1 MKKISPIGHMGLMS
15 YIPETSHFPKKKSCE
30 SPRMTEEIE
39 TPLWKGTPSQWLNIG
54 PFSLALLL
62 SAGIVVGGIF
72 FPPAFAGLIL
82 PLVWMIWR
90 FLVIR
95 CEIFELTSQRLR
107 ISHGVFNQK
116 IDEIELYRVK
126 DVLVE
131 RKWWMRIFGLGSL
144 HLETSDRS
152 LPNVTIPAIPDAIEL
167 RESLRKEVEAVRD
180 KKRVRELDFEDNN
193 EEVLS

>member
-1 MKKISPIGHMGLMS
+1 
-15 YIPETSHFPKKKSCE
+15 
-30 SPRMTEEIE
+30 MTEEIE

-62 SAGIVVGGIF
+62 SAGIAVGGIF

-82 PLVWMIWR
+82 PLIWMIWR

-152 LPNVTIPAIPDAIEL
+152 LPQVTIPAIPNAIEL

>member
-1 MKKISPIGHMGLMS
+1 
-15 YIPETSHFPKKKSCE
+15 
-30 SPRMTEEIE
+30 MTEEIE

>member
-1 MKKISPIGHMGLMS
+1 
-15 YIPETSHFPKKKSCE
+15 
-30 SPRMTEEIE
+30 MTEEIE

-62 SAGIVVGGIF
+62 SAGIAVGGIF

-82 PLVWMIWR
+82 PLIWMIWR

-116 IDEIELYRVK
+116 IDEVELYRVK

-144 HLETSDRS
+144 YLETSDRS
-152 LPNVTIPAIPDAIEL
+152 LPQVTIPAISDAIGL
-167 RESLRKEVEAVRD
+167 REILRKEVEAVRD
-180 KKRVRELDFEDNN
+180 KKRVRELDFEEAH
-193 EEVLS
+193 EETLS

>member
-1 MKKISPIGHMGLMS
+1 
-15 YIPETSHFPKKKSCE
+15 
-30 SPRMTEEIE
+30 MTEEIE

-62 SAGIVVGGIF
+62 SAGIAVGGIL

-82 PLVWMIWR
+82 PLIWMIWR

-116 IDEIELYRVK
+116 IDEIELYRIK

-152 LPNVTIPAIPDAIEL
+152 LPQVTIPAISDAIGL
-167 RESLRKEVEAVRD
+167 REILRKEV
-180 KKRVRELDFEDNN
+180 
-193 EEVLS
+193 

>member
-1 MKKISPIGHMGLMS
+1 
-15 YIPETSHFPKKKSCE
+15 
-30 SPRMTEEIE
+30 MTEEIE

-62 SAGIVVGGIF
+62 SAGIAVGGIF

-82 PLVWMIWR
+82 PLIWMIWR
-90 FLVIR
+90 YLVIR

-116 IDEIELYRVK
+116 IDEIELYRIK

-152 LPNVTIPAIPDAIEL
+152 LPQVTIPAISDAIGL
-167 RESLRKEVEAVRD
+167 REILRKEVEAVRD
-180 KKRVRELDFEDNN
+180 KKRVRELDFEEAH
-193 EEVLS
+193 EETLS

>member
-1 MKKISPIGHMGLMS
+1 
-15 YIPETSHFPKKKSCE
+15 
-30 SPRMTEEIE
+30 MTEEIE

-62 SAGIVVGGIF
+62 SAGIAVGGIL

-82 PLVWMIWR
+82 PLIWMIWR

-116 IDEIELYRVK
+116 IDEIELYRIK

-152 LPNVTIPAIPDAIEL
+152 LPQVTIPAISDAIGL
-167 RESLRKEVEAVRD
+167 REILRKEVEAVRD
-180 KKRVRELDFEDNN
+180 KKRVRELDFEEAH
-193 EEVLS
+193 EETLS

>member
-1 MKKISPIGHMGLMS
+1 MTQ
-15 YIPETSHFPKKKSCE
+15 ET
-30 SPRMTEEIE
+30 E

-54 PFSLALLL
+54 PFSMALLFA
-62 SAGIVVGGIF
+62 AGIAVGGIF
-72 FPPAFAGLIL
+72 FPPAFAALIF
-82 PLVWMIWR
+82 PLAWMVWR
-90 FLVIR
+90 YLVIR
-95 CEIFELTSQRLR
+95 CEIYELTSQRLR

-131 RKWWMRIFGLGSL
+131 RKWWMRILNLGSL

-152 LPNVTIPAIPDAIEL
+152 LPQVTIPAIPNAIDL

>member
-1 MKKISPIGHMGLMS
+1 
-15 YIPETSHFPKKKSCE
+15 
-30 SPRMTEEIE
+30 MTEEIE

-62 SAGIVVGGIF
+62 SAGIAVGGIF
-72 FPPAFAGLIL
+72 SPPAFAGLIL

-180 KKRVRELDFEDNN
+180 KKRVRELDFEEAH
-193 EEVLS
+193 EETLS

>member
-1 MKKISPIGHMGLMS
+1 
-15 YIPETSHFPKKKSCE
+15 
-30 SPRMTEEIE
+30 MTEEIE

-62 SAGIVVGGIF
+62 SAGIAVGGIL

-82 PLVWMIWR
+82 PLIWMIWR

-116 IDEIELYRVK
+116 IDEIELYRIK

-131 RKWWMRIFGLGSL
+131 RKWRMRIFGLGSL

-152 LPNVTIPAIPDAIEL
+152 LPQVTIPAISDAIGL
-167 RESLRKEVEAVRD
+167 REILRKEVEAVRD
-180 KKRVRELDFEDNN
+180 KKRVRELDFEEAH
-193 EEVLS
+193 EETLS

>member
-1 MKKISPIGHMGLMS
+1 MTQ
-15 YIPETSHFPKKKSCE
+15 ET
-30 SPRMTEEIE
+30 E

-62 SAGIVVGGIF
+62 SAGIVVGGILSA
-72 FPPAFAGLIL
+72 FPFAFAALIF
-82 PLVWMIWR
+82 PVAWMIWR
-90 FLVIR
+90 YLVIR

-131 RKWWMRIFGLGSL
+131 KWWMRILNLGSL
-144 HLETSDRS
+144 YIETSDRS
-152 LPNVTIPAIPDAIEL
+152 LPQVTIPAIPNAIEL
-167 RESLRKEVEAVRD
+167 RESLRKEVESVRD

>member
-1 MKKISPIGHMGLMS
+1 MNDD
-15 YIPETSHFPKKKSCE
+15 
-30 SPRMTEEIE
+30 IE

-72 FPPAFAGLIL
+72 FPPAYAALIL
-82 PLVWMIWR
+82 PVGWMIWR

-95 CEIFELTSQRLR
+95 CEVFELTSQRLR

-131 RKWWMRIFGLGSL
+131 RKWWMRILGLGSL

-152 LPNVTIPAIPDAIEL
+152 LPQVTIPAIPNAIEL
-167 RESLRKEVEAVRD
+167 RESLRKEVEIVRD
-180 KKRVRELDFEDNN
+180 KKRVRELDFEETND
-193 EEVLS
+193 EVLS